1 MGVDLR
7 ASDKPAS
14 ELNPGTTLGA
24 RYEILRV
31 LGQGGMGTV
40 YLARDREL
48 DRIVALKTIRE
59 DLASSTDTFRR
70 FKQELILARQIT
82 HRNVIRIFDLGQAE
96 GIRFITMEYIEG
108 EDLQRVLKREKKLEP
123 ARAANIIGQV
133 CRALEAAHGEGV
145 IHRDLKP
152 QNIMLDKKDRAYVM
166 DFGIARST
174 LASGMTHT
182 GAVVGTPDYMSPEQ
196 AKGLPVDA
204 RSDLFA
210 VGIIFYEMLSGDAPF
225 PADTTMGKLWKRT
238 SEPARPLREIDKN
251 IPEPLSRIV
260 KHCLEIEPE
269 RRFASASELLQ
280 EIEAWQNSSDKTRVS
295 PGFGQLLPYAKIA
308 GAILVAAVVV
318 FGIAFSLKSRKAPV
332 AAHAPVTL
340 LIADFENKT
349 GDAVFDETLEPMLS
363 VALEGA
369 PFISSFNRG
378 QAKRIAAQLK
388 PNTVKMDA
396 PAAQLVAVR
405 EGINAVISGTIVKE
419 GNGYRVSLATLQPSG
434 QRLMKDQ
441 QVYVANKQAVLGATG
456 NLADR
461 IREGLGDTSASSAQ
475 SAAETYTAGSLQ
487 AAHAY
492 AMAQDLQQA
501 GKWNEA
507 IKAYG
512 EAIELDPQMGRAY
525 AGIAAMYANL
535 GKRQDAEKNY
545 QLAMTHIDRM
555 SDREKYRTRSG
566 YYLFMRNQ
574 EKATDELTDLVKK
587 YPADTAGRAN
597 LALARFFK
605 RDMHG
610 ALEEQQSALAITP
623 HSVQQ
628 RSNLSLYALYAGD
641 FQTAAAQA
649 RQVLQENPSFETGL
663 RTLALADL
671 ASGHVEEAKRDYDR
685 LENMS
690 ARGASMARTGLAD
703 VALYEGRLSEAV
715 GLLEKGIAADVAAKD
730 SESAANNQATLALT
744 EISLN
749 RPGEASLNAAKASS
763 SGDEGV
769 LYRVAQTYLALG
781 QESRATQ
788 VVAPLAKRLEH
799 EPQVYAKLISGEEQL
814 KKGNS
819 REALSAFQEAQ
830 KLADTWL
837 GRLDLGRAYL
847 ALGAYTEASSEFDV
861 CLNRRGEATSVFL
874 DDLPSYHLLPS
885 VYYYQ
890 GRAREGLG
898 SAGATESY
906 KAFLAI
912 KDANSDEPLV
922 ADTRKRLAALSK

>member
-1 MGVDLR
+1 
-7 ASDKPAS
+7 
-14 ELNPGTTLGA
+14 
-24 RYEILRV
+24 
-31 LGQGGMGTV
+31 
-40 YLARDREL
+40 
-48 DRIVALKTIRE
+48 
-59 DLASSTDTFRR
+59 
-70 FKQELILARQIT
+70 
-82 HRNVIRIFDLGQAE
+82 
-96 GIRFITMEYIEG
+96 
-108 EDLQRVLKREKKLEP
+108 
-123 ARAANIIGQV
+123 
-133 CRALEAAHGEGV
+133 
-145 IHRDLKP
+145 
-152 QNIMLDKKDRAYVM
+152 LDKKDRAYVM

-174 LASGMTHT
+174 LVSGMTHT

-238 SEPARPLREIDKN
+238 SERARPLQEIDKN
-251 IPEPLSRIV
+251 IPAALSAIV
-260 KHCLEIEPE
+260 KRCLEIEPDE
-269 RRFASASELLQ
+269 RFASASELLH
-280 EIEAWQNSSDKTRVS
+280 EIEAWQNSTDKTRAS
-295 PGFGQLLPYAKIA
+295 TKPRQLPAYGKIT
-308 GAILVAAVVV
+308 GAILAAAVVV
-318 FGIAFSLKSRKAPV
+318 FGIAYSLKSRKAP
-332 AAHAPVTL
+332 AGTHTPVTL
-340 LIADFENKT
+340 LIADFDNKT

-388 PNTVKMDA
+388 PYTVKMDV
-396 PAAQLVAVR
+396 PAAQVVAVR
-405 EGINAVISGTIVKE
+405 EGITAVISGTIVKE
-419 GNGYRVSLATLQPSG
+419 GNGYRVSLATLEPTTG
-434 QRLMKDQ
+434 QRLAKDQ

-456 NLADR
+456 TLADR

-492 AMAQDLQQA
+492 AMAQDLQQG

-507 IKAYG
+507 IKAYS
-512 EAIELDPQMGRAY
+512 EAIELDPEMGRAY
-525 AGIAAMYANL
+525 AGIAVMYANL

-566 YYLFMRNQ
+566 YYLFIRNQ
-574 EKATDELTDLVKK
+574 EKATDELTALVKS
-587 YPADTAGRAN
+587 YPADSAGRAN

-671 ASGHVEEAKRDYDR
+671 ASGHVEEAKRDYAR
-685 LENMS
+685 LETMS
-690 ARGASMARTGLAD
+690 ARGAAMARTGLAD
-703 VALYEGRLSEAV
+703 VALYEGRLSDAV
-715 GLLEKGIAADVAAKD
+715 RLLEKGIAADLAAKD

-749 RPGEASLNAAKASS
+749 QPGEAVLNAGKASS

-781 QESRATQ
+781 QESRAIQT
-788 VVAPLAKRLEH
+788 VAPLARRLEN
-799 EPQVYAKLISGEEQL
+799 EPQVYAKLVSGEAQL

-819 REALSAFQEAQ
+819 REALNAFQEAQ
-830 KLADTWL
+830 KLSDTWL

-847 ALGAYTEASSEFDV
+847 ALGAFTEASSEFDV
-861 CLNRRGEATSVFL
+861 CVSRRGEATSVFL
-874 DDLPSYHLLPS
+874 DDLPSYHVLPA

-912 KDANSDEPLV
+912 KEKNSDEPLV
-922 ADTRKRLAALSK
+922 AETRKRLATLSK